1 MNSQNATVSKAE
13 ARAEV
18 TPTTFPPSGALPNPL
33 PGSITVIVP
42 TFNCG
47 RFIAES
53 IQSILAQTLQ
63 PEEIIVVDDGST
75 DNTEEV
81 VGTFTDPRIRYIR
94 QNNAGVSVARNTGLA
109 AATGEYITFLDAD
122 DRWRPTF
129 VEKLYAVV
137 SHDTQLVCAFANF
150 IRFEHPSGKIMPRDQ
165 FQLYPELQ
173 QLPARPGPIAS
184 SHVIQGDAFR
194 ALVQCG
200 EIPSFTQAMMF
211 RSRLIQN
218 IRFNPKL
225 RICQDME
232 WVLQTFMQGQV
243 AFIREAL
250 TEVRRHDT
258 NATRNHHVMAV
269 HKLNALRA
277 LAPHVVTPEHQA
289 AYHDR
294 LVKAHV
300 DAAFNQ
306 SRRGE
311 IGPALQTFSASFRIK
326 GSTLRKIKGVVRIAL
341 GAVTAI
347 QSALFGASD
356 PAKTPAPR

>member
-1 MNSQNATVSKAE
+1 MKSQHAAVSSTDVHVDSAVP
-13 ARAEV
+13 V
-18 TPTTFPPSGALPNPL
+18 TPDTTGILQHPL

-42 TFNCG
+42 TYNCG

-53 IQSILAQTLQ
+53 IQSILAQSLQ

-75 DNTEEV
+75 DNTEQV
-81 VGTFTDPRIRYIR
+81 VGSFTDPRLRYIR
-94 QNNAGVSVARNTGLA
+94 QQNAGVSVARNTGLSA
-109 AATGEYITFLDAD
+109 AQGEYIAFLDAD
-122 DRWRPTF
+122 DRWRPAFLET
-129 VEKLYAVV
+129 LHRVV
-137 SHDTQLVCAFANF
+137 AHDPRLVCAFANF
-150 IRFEHPSGKIMPRDQ
+150 IRFEQATGKVMPRDQ
-165 FQLYPELQ
+165 FQLYPELH
-173 QLPARPGPIAS
+173 QLPVVPGPIAN

-211 RSRLIQN
+211 RRRLIDKL
-218 IRFNPKL
+218 RFNPKL

-232 WVLQTFMQGQV
+232 WVLQTFMQGNV
-243 AFIREAL
+243 AFIREVL

-300 DAAFNQ
+300 DAAYNQ
-306 SRRGE
+306 SQRGE
-311 IGPALQTFSASFRIK
+311 IGPALQTFSAAFQIK
-326 GSTLRKIKGVVRIAL
+326 GSTLRKIKGVARLIL
-341 GAVTAI
+341 GTATAI
-347 QSALFGASD
+347 QSAVLGRGRTVAG
-356 PAKTPAPR
+356 

>member
-1 MNSQNATVSKAE
+1 MNSQNATASTAG
-13 ARAEV
+13 ARGDSVAATHSHV
-18 TPTTFPPSGALPNPL
+18 GAHTHAL

-42 TFNCG
+42 TYNCG

-94 QNNAGVSVARNTGLA
+94 QQNAGVSVARNTGLA
-109 AATGEYITFLDAD
+109 AARGEYISFLDAD

-129 VEKLYAVV
+129 LEKLHAVV

-150 IRFEHPSGKIMPRDQ
+150 IRFEHPTGKIMPRDQ
-165 FQLYPELQ
+165 FQLYPELH
-173 QLPARPGPIAS
+173 QLPVRPGPIPS
-184 SHVIQGDAFR
+184 SHVIQGDAFQ

-211 RSRLIQN
+211 RSRLIKN

-232 WVLQTFMQGQV
+232 WVLQTFMQGHV

-258 NATRNHHVMAV
+258 NATRNHNVMAV

-277 LAPHVVTPEHQA
+277 LAPHVNTPGHQS

-306 SRRGE
+306 SQRGE
-311 IGPALQTFSASFRIK
+311 IGPALETFSASFRIK
-326 GSTLRKIKGVVRIAL
+326 GSTLRKIKGVVRIVL
-341 GAVTAI
+341 GAVSAV
-347 QSALFGASD
+347 QHALFGRGGNVSC
-356 PAKTPAPR
+356 